1 MPITEVMAIG
11 LETSDDDVVE
21 AGLVALPG
29 DQATAPH
36 RSAAQHELPRVADA
50 WALKTKSVSSPSN
63 RGGS

>member
-21 AGLVALPG
+21 AGLVALQG
-29 DQATAPH
+29 DQATSPSSISC
-36 RSAAQHELPRVADA
+36 SARIAWVADA